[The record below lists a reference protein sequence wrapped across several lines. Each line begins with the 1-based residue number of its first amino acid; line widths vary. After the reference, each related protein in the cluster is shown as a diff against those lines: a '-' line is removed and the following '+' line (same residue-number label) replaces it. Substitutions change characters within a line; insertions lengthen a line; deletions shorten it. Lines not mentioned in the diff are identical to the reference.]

1 MNDHRI
7 RIGDI
12 QPSLYDRRRDK
23 HVNITVDK
31 VKHDLFQLMLLH
43 LSVCK
48 CDLRLR
54 NERCDP
60 VRDLD
65 DRIDPVVDVVDL
77 SAPRQLP
84 ADRLAHHLLIVLH
97 DVGLDRHALLRRFLE
112 HAHITDSDQAHM
124 KRPRN
129 RCRCQGE
136 HVDVRLELLDLF
148 FVCDTE
154 PLLLIDNQKAEV
166 FILDIL

>member
-12 QPSLYDRRRDK
+12 QPGLYDRCRDK

-48 CDLRLR
+48 RDLRLR
-54 NERCDP
+54 DERCDP

-97 DVGLDRHALLRRFLE
+97 DIGLDRHALLRRFLE
-112 HAHITDSDQAHM
+112 HAHITDSD
-124 KRPRN
+124 
-129 RCRCQGE
+129 
-136 HVDVRLELLDLF
+136 
-148 FVCDTE
+148 
-154 PLLLIDNQKAEV
+154 
-166 FILDIL
+166 